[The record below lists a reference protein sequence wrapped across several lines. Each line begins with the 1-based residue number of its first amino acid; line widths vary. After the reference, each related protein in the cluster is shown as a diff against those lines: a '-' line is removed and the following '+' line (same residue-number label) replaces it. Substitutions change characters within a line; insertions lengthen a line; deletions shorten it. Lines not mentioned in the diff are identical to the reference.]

1 MESRVNER
9 TRGVEMQNQYV
20 WRRYLRLEAR
30 NEKVLVK
37 KLDLERELEAEVQAI
52 IDGGK
57 AEEAKLLANLI

>member
-52 IDGGK
+52 INGGK

>member
-37 KLDLERELEAEVQAI
+37 KLDLERELEAEVQAL